1 MCVCVCLRTRTE
13 ILSTLAVFLSIP
25 ILVIDSDLAMD
36 RNQQAHLLVDPISRT
51 YAAHT
56 KLDLQCLVSL
66 LMKPFKG
73 VFPIVLVCTASRKAL
88 IHPRIPSDWAFLP
101 MPITSVGQALV
112 RDIKRTVSRKRQSEG
127 AEEALGDTSADWRV
141 LRSSPSK
148 KVAESPSGAAA
159 ASGAAASSSGA
170 AAPSRGAAAC
180 SSGAA
185 ASSSGA
191 SRQSRR
197 GRGQVPEHAPEEPRK
212 RLRLTKKTQV
222 SEKKQRFRMGKHS
235 YPASMVEERVQGKGQ
250 GVVVKDSN
258 PVGPGTVLGP
268 FIGRISSADAVEYS
282 DDEWKYILRVRGSNK
297 KKGEL
302 LMYSPPSV
310 CPLARLNE
318 PDHGERANCHLIKFA
333 LADAMDTSISSGD
346 DFADERSLLWVVTDR
361 GLPRPGLE
369 SEEATI
375 FYGEEYERTDY
386 PKGYWAR
393 PARPQGRPTAK
404 TMGGKVLK
412 YCAEHNVDCALL
424 ARKYGT

>member
-1 MCVCVCLRTRTE
+1 MCVRVCVCLRTRTE

-25 ILVIDSDLAMD
+25 ILVIDFDLAID

-73 VFPIVLVCTASRKAL
+73 VFPIVLVSTASRKAL
-88 IHPRIPSDWAFLP
+88 IPSDWAFLP

-159 ASGAAASSSGA
+159 ASGAAASSPGA
-170 AAPSRGAAAC
+170 AAPSRGAVAC

-197 GRGQVPEHAPEEPRK
+197 GRGKEPEHALEETRK
-212 RLRLTKKTQV
+212 RSRLTRNTQV
-222 SEKKQRFRMGKHS
+222 REKEQRFRMGKHS

-250 GVVVKDSN
+250 GVFVKESN

-282 DDEWKYILRVRGSNK
+282 DYEWKYILRVRGSNK

-375 FYGEEYERTDY
+375 IYGEEYDRTDY
-386 PKGYWAR
+386 PEGYWAR

-404 TMGGKVLK
+404 TMGVKVLR
-412 YCAEHNVDCALL
+412 YCAEHNVDFALL

>member
-1 MCVCVCLRTRTE
+1 MCLRTRTE

-25 ILVIDSDLAMD
+25 ILVLDYDRIID

-56 KLDLQCLVSL
+56 KLDLQCFMSL
-66 LMKPFKG
+66 LIKPFKG
-73 VFPIVLVCTASRKAL
+73 VFPIVLVSTASRKSL

-101 MPITSVGQALV
+101 MPITSVGQALI
-112 RDIKRTVSRKRQSEG
+112 RDIKRNFSRKRHAEG
-127 AEEALGDTSADWRV
+127 AGEAVGDTSADWRV
-141 LRSSPSK
+141 LRSSPCK

-159 ASGAAASSSGA
+159 AAASSSGA

-197 GRGQVPEHAPEEPRK
+197 GRGKEPEHAPEEPRK
-212 RLRLTKKTQV
+212 RLRLTRNTQV
-222 SEKKQRFRMGKHS
+222 SEKKERFRMGKHS

-282 DDEWKYILRVRGSNK
+282 DYEWKYILRVRGSNK

-346 DFADERSLLWVVTDR
+346 DVADERSLLWVVTDR
-361 GLPRPGLE
+361 GLPRQGLE

-375 FYGEEYERTDY
+375 FYGEEYDRTDY
-386 PKGYWAR
+386 PEGYWAR

-404 TMGGKVLK
+404 TMGGKVLR

>member
-1 MCVCVCLRTRTE
+1 MCLRTRTE

-25 ILVIDSDLAMD
+25 ILVIDSDLAID

-73 VFPIVLVCTASRKAL
+73 VFPIVLVSTASRKAL
-88 IHPRIPSDWAFLP
+88 IPSDWAFLP

-127 AEEALGDTSADWRV
+127 AEEALGGDTSADWRV

-159 ASGAAASSSGA
+159 ASGAAASSPGA
-170 AAPSRGAAAC
+170 AAPSRGAVAC

-197 GRGQVPEHAPEEPRK
+197 GRGKEPEHALEEEPRK
-212 RLRLTKKTQV
+212 RSRLTRNTQV
-222 SEKKQRFRMGKHS
+222 TEKEQRFRMGKHS

-250 GVVVKDSN
+250 GVVVKESN

-282 DDEWKYILRVRGSNK
+282 DYEWKYILRVRGSNK

-375 FYGEEYERTDY
+375 IYGEEYDRTDY
-386 PKGYWAR
+386 PEGYWAR

-404 TMGGKVLK
+404 TMGGKVLR

>member
-25 ILVIDSDLAMD
+25 ILVIDFDLAID

-73 VFPIVLVCTASRKAL
+73 VFPIVLVSTASRKAL
-88 IHPRIPSDWAFLP
+88 IPSDWAFLP

-127 AEEALGDTSADWRV
+127 AEEALGGDTSADWRV

-159 ASGAAASSSGA
+159 ASGAAASSPGA
-170 AAPSRGAAAC
+170 AAPSRGAVAC

-197 GRGQVPEHAPEEPRK
+197 GRGKEPEHALEEEPRK
-212 RLRLTKKTQV
+212 RSRLTRNTQV
-222 SEKKQRFRMGKHS
+222 TEKEQRFRMGKHS

-250 GVVVKDSN
+250 GVVVKESN

-282 DDEWKYILRVRGSNK
+282 DYEWKYILRVRGSNK

-375 FYGEEYERTDY
+375 IYGEEYDRTDY
-386 PKGYWAR
+386 PEGYWAR

-404 TMGGKVLK
+404 TMGVKVLR